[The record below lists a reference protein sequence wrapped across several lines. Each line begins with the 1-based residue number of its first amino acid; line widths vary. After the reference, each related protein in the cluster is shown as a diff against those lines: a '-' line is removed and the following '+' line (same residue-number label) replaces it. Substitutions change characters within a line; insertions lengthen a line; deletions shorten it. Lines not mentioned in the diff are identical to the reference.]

1 MALPAVILP
10 TRPLWCPG
18 VLVAAQLVAGARAE
32 HREVGEEG
40 DVPQQLL
47 LGRGPGDQ
55 GEDGGAGRTPGPD
68 QGADVVIIAG
78 EVDQEAGGLVADVLG
93 SSVLGL
99 RGEKILQKTWKK
111 RVEVMVPVRKQC
123 QVCEC
128 Q

>member
-1 MALPAVILP
+1 MGQKVLAICLAVF
-10 TRPLWCPG
+10 T
-18 VLVAAQLVAGARAE
+18 VEAE
-32 HREVGEEG
+32 VHEAESDGGRGEVGEEG
-40 DVPQQLL
+40 DVPQQLF

-55 GEDGGAGRTPGPD
+55 GEDAGAGRTPGPE

-78 EVDQEAGGLVADVLG
+78 EVHQEAGGLVPDVLG

-99 RGEKILQKTWKK
+99 RSEKILQKTWKK
-111 RVEVMVPVRKQC
+111 RVEMMVPVRKHC